1 MRVPY
6 LLHGYFDQGGLMYYR
21 VVVLS
26 YPSHQTHDAG
36 KLQGSYPEDRQED
49 RQVV

>member
-1 MRVPY
+1 
-6 LLHGYFDQGGLMYYR
+6 MYCR
-21 VVVLS
+21 VVVPLC
-26 YPSHQTHDAG
+26 PSHQTHGAG